1 MTGLIGRIIDK
12 NELKKIKEAKEK
24 EGDDDDDDY
33 DENGFVY

>member
-24 EGDDDDDDY
+24 EGDSDDDY